1 MLWTERMLVFEGLPG
16 LRRDVTADG
25 LAAAVDEHLEQT
37 KEHVARVEQAFRAA
51 GAEPS
56 SNLSPPFEKL
66 AQHRSELAGKIP
78 DDRLADVLNAAAASA
93 TEHNEIAVYDA
104 LIALADS
111 LGLGDARGLL
121 EQNRREEEEA
131 LDRLRTEVGRL
142 AQATA
147 RAIAGP
153 TGPGR

>member
-1 MLWTERMLVFEGLPG
+1 M
-16 LRRDVTADG
+16 
-25 LAAAVDEHLEQT
+25 
-37 KEHVARVEQAFRAA
+37 
-51 GAEPS
+51 
-56 SNLSPPFEKL
+56 
-66 AQHRSELAGKIP
+66 
-78 DDRLADVLNAAAASA
+78 LNAAAAAA
-93 TEHNEIAVYDA
+93 TEHHEIAVYDA

-121 EQNRREEEEA
+121 EQNRREEEQA